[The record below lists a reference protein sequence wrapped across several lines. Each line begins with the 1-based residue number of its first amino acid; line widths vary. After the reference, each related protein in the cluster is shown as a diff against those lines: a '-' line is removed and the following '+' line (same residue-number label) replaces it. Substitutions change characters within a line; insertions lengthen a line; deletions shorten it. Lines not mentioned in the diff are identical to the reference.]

1 MNDGATGT
9 PRRPEP
15 SSSLEPGDI
24 ERWYWTQVELRQIA
38 RDLGVSTG
46 GRKAELAARVRAAL
60 AGESLPRPESR
71 HRARLEGELTRD
83 TVIPDGVVLSRHLR
97 DWFVSELGEGFR
109 ADRHLR
115 DFLRN
120 GTGRNLGEAADHYRA
135 TRDAPPAE
143 IEPQFELNRF
153 TRLWW
158 KANPSGSREEL
169 NRAWREYREAPAE
182 LRRPPG
188 EK

>member
-1 MNDGATGT
+1 MSSGKGDR

-15 SSSLEPGDI
+15 SASLELGDL
-24 ERWYWTQVELRQIA
+24 ERWYWTRAELSAIA
-38 RDLGVSTG
+38 SELGIPTG

-60 AGESLPRPESR
+60 AGEPLPKAESR
-71 HRARLEGELTRD
+71 RRARLEGELTRG

-97 DWFVSELGEGFR
+97 EWFEGELGPGFR

-120 GTGRNLGEAADHYRA
+120 GAGRTLGEAANHYRE
-135 TRDAPPAE
+135 TRDAPPGE
-143 IEPQFELNRF
+143 IESQFELNRF

-158 KANPSGSREEL
+158 EANPGGTREEL
-169 NRAWREYREAPAE
+169 LEAWRLYRESPVE
-182 LRRPPG
+182 SRILPG
-188 EK
+188 